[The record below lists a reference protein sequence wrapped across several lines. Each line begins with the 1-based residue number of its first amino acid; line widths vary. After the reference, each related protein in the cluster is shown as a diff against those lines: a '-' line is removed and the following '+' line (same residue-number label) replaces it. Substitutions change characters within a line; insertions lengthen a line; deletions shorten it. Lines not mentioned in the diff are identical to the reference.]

1 MRWAK
6 VREKAKKYAP
16 LIALLYFFF
25 LLNGERHENHVLQS
39 ELAQLDHHLE
49 MEFTSTKDFLAGN
62 LSSPDYHDSM
72 IWEAEQLRTIASC
85 GYYFQSS
92 GFGADDAWLEVFSEL
107 SQFVQSPESFQQLTP
122 QERETLAAFL
132 NDYSYQNDPVLEPG
146 TRRRSWTV
154 WPGRW
159 SGRTERRP
167 LCPAPPPC
175 SRSRRASKPDPAG
188 RPGHPLRSPHLRQAQ
203 GEELI
208 KAARRSISSL
218 ILRPRARSF

>member
-72 IWEAEQLRTIASC
+72 IWEAEQLRSLVDII
-85 GYYFQSS
+85 FR
-92 GFGADDAWLEVFSEL
+92 V
-107 SQFVQSPESFQQLTP
+107 
-122 QERETLAAFL
+122 
-132 NDYSYQNDPVLEPG
+132 PG
-146 TRRRSWTV
+146 
-154 WPGRW
+154 
-159 SGRTERRP
+159 SGRMT
-167 LCPAPPPC
+167 
-175 SRSRRASKPDPAG
+175 
-188 RPGHPLRSPHLRQAQ
+188 PGW
-203 GEELI
+203 
-208 KAARRSISSL
+208 
-218 ILRPRARSF
+218 RSFPS

>member
-72 IWEAEQLRTIASC
+72 IWEAEQLRTIAS
-85 GYYFQSS
+85 
-92 GFGADDAWLEVFSEL
+92 
-107 SQFVQSPESFQQLTP
+107 FQQLTP

-146 TRRRSWTV
+146 DTAEV
-154 WPGRW
+154 LDCLAGAL
-159 SGRTERRP
+159 ERQ
-167 LCPAPPPC
+167 
-175 SRSRRASKPDPAG
+175 D
-188 RPGHPLRSPHLRQAQ
+188 
-203 GEELI
+203 
-208 KAARRSISSL
+208 
-218 ILRPRARSF
+218 

>member
-49 MEFTSTKDFLAGN
+49 MEFTS
-62 LSSPDYHDSM
+62 YHDSM

-146 TRRRSWTV
+146 DTAEV
-154 WPGRW
+154 LDCLAGAL
-159 SGRTERRP
+159 ERQ
-167 LCPAPPPC
+167 
-175 SRSRRASKPDPAG
+175 D
-188 RPGHPLRSPHLRQAQ
+188 
-203 GEELI
+203 
-208 KAARRSISSL
+208 
-218 ILRPRARSF
+218 